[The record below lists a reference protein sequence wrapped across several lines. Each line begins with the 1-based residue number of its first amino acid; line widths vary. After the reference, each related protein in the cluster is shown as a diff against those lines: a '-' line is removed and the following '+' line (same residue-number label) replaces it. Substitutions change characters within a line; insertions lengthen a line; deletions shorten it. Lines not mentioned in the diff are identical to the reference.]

1 MLLRNRVR
9 DGEGGYDVLTPL
21 RLDDGTAVVID
32 RGWVARNVAE
42 TGSRISWNRPPA
54 P

>member
-21 RLDDGTAVVID
+21 VLDDGTAVVVD
-32 RGWVARNVAE
+32 RGWVPRNDVDRNAD
-42 TGSRISWNRPPA
+42 SLAPPDRA
-54 P
+54 T